1 MFFLSYKVIKLS
13 SNESEVFT
21 ILIKNHNFFN
31 INRQSWC
38 TLSSIVYKVFICHIQ
53 KKVKKVYKV
62 LITRFILIELITSDR
77 LIKQNLK
84 LIKKRDDLH
93 DE

>member
-1 MFFLSYKVIKLS
+1 M
-13 SNESEVFT
+13 
-21 ILIKNHNFFN
+21 
-31 INRQSWC
+31 
-38 TLSSIVYKVFICHIQ
+38 SSIVYKVITCHIQ
-53 KKVKKVYKV
+53 KKGKKVYKV
-62 LITRFILIELITSDR
+62 LILRFILIELITSDH